1 MLCEWEQVTNIMGFS
16 QIYCKSIWA
25 ISGWRLLKAHLHHK
39 GESKHACS
47 IAMWFWQAIPFSGL
61 PNRLECAKNTAGMVF
76 KIALH
81 QTTWFPG
88 SMHFDGC
95 ENTHLC

>member
-25 ISGWRLLKAHLHHK
+25 ISGWRLLKVHLHHK

-47 IAMWFWQAIPFSGL
+47 IAM
-61 PNRLECAKNTAGMVF
+61 
-76 KIALH
+76 
-81 QTTWFPG
+81 
-88 SMHFDGC
+88 
-95 ENTHLC
+95 